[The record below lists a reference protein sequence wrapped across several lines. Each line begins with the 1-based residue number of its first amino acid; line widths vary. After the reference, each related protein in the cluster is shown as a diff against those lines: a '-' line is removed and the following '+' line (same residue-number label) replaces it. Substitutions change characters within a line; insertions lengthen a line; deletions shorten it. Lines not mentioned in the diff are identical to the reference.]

1 MTSKNI
7 LMIFGTRPEAIK
19 MAPLYHELN
28 HISRNNNVITCVTAQ
43 HRQMLD
49 QVLSHFNIVPNI
61 DLNLMKSGQDLYDI
75 TAAILLNLKKTIDMS
90 RPNLIL
96 VHGDTTTCMTAAL
109 AGFYS
114 GIKVGHVEAGLRT
127 HDITSPFP
135 EEFNRV
141 VTSKIAS
148 IHFAPTLLAQQNLIN
163 EGVST
168 EKIYVTGNTVIDAL
182 KWTINRFEND
192 LNRKLNVKKR
202 IASEIHF
209 DIESTIYILITG
221 HRRENFGDG
230 FSNIA
235 RAIAELANK
244 YKDIE
249 FIYPVHLNPKA
260 REPVYEKL
268 INIKNVHL
276 IKPVEYEAFVYL
288 MKNCLFVL
296 SDSGGIQ
303 EEAPSLGKPVLVM
316 RESTERPEA
325 VKAGTV
331 KIIGSNTKDIIH
343 SVSELIDDEDKYI
356 KMSKSVNP
364 YGDGNASTRISDI
377 IDNLY

>member
-1 MTSKNI
+1 
-7 LMIFGTRPEAIK
+7 MIFGTRPEAIK

-75 TAAILLNLKKTIDMS
+75 TAAILLNLKKTFDMS

-182 KWTINRFEND
+182 KWSINRFEND
-192 LNRKLNVKKR
+192 LNGR
-202 IASEIHF
+202 AAAPPC
-209 DIESTIYILITG
+209 IT
-221 HRRENFGDG
+221 
-230 FSNIA
+230 
-235 RAIAELANK
+235 
-244 YKDIE
+244 
-249 FIYPVHLNPKA
+249 
-260 REPVYEKL
+260 
-268 INIKNVHL
+268 
-276 IKPVEYEAFVYL
+276 
-288 MKNCLFVL
+288 
-296 SDSGGIQ
+296 
-303 EEAPSLGKPVLVM
+303 
-316 RESTERPEA
+316 
-325 VKAGTV
+325 
-331 KIIGSNTKDIIH
+331 
-343 SVSELIDDEDKYI
+343 
-356 KMSKSVNP
+356 
-364 YGDGNASTRISDI
+364 
-377 IDNLY
+377 